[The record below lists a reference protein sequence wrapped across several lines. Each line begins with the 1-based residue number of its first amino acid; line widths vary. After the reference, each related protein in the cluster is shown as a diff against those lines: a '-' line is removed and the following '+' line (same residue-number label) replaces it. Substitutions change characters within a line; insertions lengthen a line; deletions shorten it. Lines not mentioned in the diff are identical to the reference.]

1 VTSIGD
7 YAFLGCT
14 GLTSITIPNSAT
26 IIGNYAFAGCSA
38 LTSINIP
45 NSVATI
51 GNYAFI
57 YCSSLAS
64 ITIGNSVTSIG
75 EYAFSNCTNLFD
87 VTSLIEVP
95 FNINGDVFS
104 AETYQ
109 QGKLTVPAGT
119 KVLYQATE
127 SWKNFLDIEEME
139 PTAVERAE
147 FMTDNGT
154 IERSYSLGGVRQSQP
169 QRGLNI
175 LRMSDGSVKKVMVK

>member
-1 VTSIGD
+1 MICKFWD
-7 YAFLGCT
+7 
-14 GLTSITIPNSAT
+14 
-26 IIGNYAFAGCSA
+26 
-38 LTSINIP
+38 
-45 NSVATI
+45 
-51 GNYAFI
+51 
-57 YCSSLAS
+57 CSSLAS
-64 ITIGNSVTSIG
+64 ITIGNSVTTIG

-95 FNINGDVFS
+95 FIINDDVFS

-154 IERSYSLGGVRQSQP
+154 IEHSYSLGGIRQSQP

-175 LRMSDGSVKKVMVK
+175 LRMSDGSVKKVMVKIYSPASTKR